1 MRIKF
6 KRNQSAIPL
15 TLIHGQFIG
24 KQTKN
29 LEIRW
34 CDDLLEA
41 YDRAERIRDRY
52 YKNGE

>member
-1 MRIKF
+1 MC
-6 KRNQSAIPL
+6 KRVYLKAKDLACFNKPCC
-15 TLIHGQFIG
+15 G